1 MYGIFK
7 TRTGARIRALI
18 LTAALI
24 IMCLICA
31 GQNNG
36 SIFSIASWD
45 PASRTMGIVSL
56 VMALAAGFVCMLKK
70 PSGTF
75 LKVFGVIWIIVQ
87 PLLAVGL
94 LQYYTLDPFRIYPSM
109 IVVNYLFVL
118 LFELF
123 LVFAFGSIRIGC
135 TIVPIVV
142 MVIGITN
149 YFVVSFRG
157 SPIVPWDIYS
167 VRTAASVAGNYS
179 YVLDWQFVISTIGL
193 VMLALVSMKLAVR
206 IRHIAVRAVFALLS
220 LGLLIAEGLFLQKDE
235 VQEKLGMDTILFT
248 PNVRYRNNGFLAAY
262 IGDIHLITVKEPE
275 EYSPEKARSIVDR
288 VTGTRDDKEIGES
301 TVVKVDSK
309 DMPNIVVIM
318 NEAFSD
324 LSVLGDFKTS
334 EDPMPFTR
342 SLMNDY
348 AGGQLMVS
356 VKGGNTANTEYEF
369 LTGDSMAF
377 LPEGSVVY
385 QQFLHDNLPALPS
398 YLAGMGYDTIAIHPY
413 NASGWDRD
421 KVYNLMGFREFLSI
435 RDFVNPDKLR
445 GYVSDKGAFG
455 KIKDVLS
462 EGSAD
467 DQRDFI
473 FEVTMQNHGG
483 YSKPTD
489 DFTPY
494 IDLMGLGY
502 SNTQTK
508 AVERYLSLIR
518 ESDKALE
525 DLVKWLED
533 YDEPVIVVMFGDH
546 QPSDYISNVI
556 ERLTGYDQEASV
568 EEAQKRYIVPYVV
581 WNNYGAEFELQ
592 DLTSVNYLAADLL
605 EQAGLPL
612 TQYQK
617 YLLVQQN
624 ELPVVCAGAYVD
636 KNGNY
641 YSFDEPSA
649 YSQILNDYDI
659 LMYNH
664 LMDSKN
670 RVAGIFSESLDD

>member
-179 YVLDWQFVISTIGL
+179 YVLNWQFVISTIGL

-518 ESDKALE
+518 ESDKALK

-581 WNNYGAEFELQ
+581 WNNYGAEFKLQ

>member
-7 TRTGARIRALI
+7 TKKGARIRAVI

-45 PASRTMGIVSL
+45 PASRTMGIISL

-75 LKVFGVIWIIVQ
+75 LKVLGVIWIIVQ

-149 YFVVSFRG
+149 FFVVSFRG

-167 VRTAASVAGNYS
+167 VRTAVSVAGNYS
-179 YVLDWQFVISTIGL
+179 YVLNWQFVISTTGL
-193 VMLALVSMKLAVR
+193 MMLTLVSMKLAVK
-206 IRHIAVRAVFALLS
+206 IRHIAVRVVFALLS
-220 LGLLIAEGLFLQKDE
+220 LGLLIAEGFFLQKDE

-262 IGDIHLITVKEPE
+262 IGDIHLITVNEPE

-288 VTGTRDDKEIGES
+288 VTGTRDDKKIGET
-301 TVVKVDSK
+301 TVTKVDAK

-342 SLMNDY
+342 SLMNEHD
-348 AGGQLMVS
+348 GGHLMVS

-369 LTGDSMAF
+369 LTGDTMAF

-413 NASGWDRD
+413 NASGWERD
-421 KVYNLMGFREFLSI
+421 KVYNLMGFREFLSL
-435 RDFVNPDKLR
+435 RDFVNPDTLR

-462 EGSAD
+462 ESGAD

-483 YSKPTD
+483 YSKSTD

-494 IDLMGLGY
+494 IDLKGLGY
-502 SNTQTK
+502 ENTQTK

-581 WNNYGAEFELQ
+581 WNNYGADFELP

-605 EQAGLPL
+605 SQAGLPL
-612 TQYQK
+612 TQYQT
-617 YLLVQQN
+617 YLLVQQT

-664 LMDSKN
+664 LIDSKN

>member
-1 MYGIFK
+1 M
-7 TRTGARIRALI
+7 I
-18 LTAALI
+18 LTAVLI
-24 IMCLICA
+24 IMCVICA
-31 GQNNG
+31 SQNNG

-56 VMALAAGFVCMLKK
+56 AMALAAGFICILKK

-75 LKVFGVIWIIVQ
+75 SKVLGVIWIIVQ

-94 LQYYTLDPFRIYPSM
+94 LQFYTLDPFRIYPSM
-109 IVVNYLFVL
+109 IAVNYLFVL

-123 LVFAFGSIRIGC
+123 LVFAFGSVQTGC
-135 TIVPIVV
+135 TIVPIVM

-149 YFVVSFRG
+149 FFVVSFRG

-167 VRTAASVAGNYS
+167 IRTAASVAANYS
-179 YVLDWQFVISTIGL
+179 YVLNWNFVISTIGL
-193 VMLALVSMKLAVR
+193 LMLTLVSMKLALK
-206 IRHIAVRAVFALLS
+206 IRNIAVRVILAILFA
-220 LGLLIAEGLFLQKDE
+220 GLLAAAGFFLQKDE

-288 VTGTRDDKEIGES
+288 VTGVRDDKEIGES
-301 TVVKVDSK
+301 TVAKVDAD
-309 DMPNIVVIM
+309 DMPNIIVIM

-324 LSVLGDFKTS
+324 LSVLGNFETS
-334 EDPMPFTR
+334 EDPMPFMR
-342 SLMNDY
+342 SLMKDY

-369 LTGDSMAF
+369 LTGDTMAF

-398 YLAGMGYDTIAIHPY
+398 YLAGMGYDTVAIHPY
-413 NASGWDRD
+413 NASGWERD
-421 KVYNLMGFREFLSI
+421 KVYNLMGFREFLSLK
-435 RDFVNPDKLR
+435 DFVSPDKLR
-445 GYVSDKGAFG
+445 GYVSDKGGFD
-455 KIKDVLS
+455 KIKEVLS
-462 EGSAD
+462 GSD
-467 DQRDFI
+467 GDEKREFI

-489 DFTPY
+489 DFEPY
-494 IDLMGLGY
+494 IRLKGLGY
-502 SNTQTK
+502 ENTQTK

-533 YDEPVIVVMFGDH
+533 YDEPTIVVMFGDH
-546 QPSDYISNVI
+546 QPSDYISGVI
-556 ERLTGYDQEASV
+556 ARLTGYDQEASL
-568 EEAQKRYIVPYVV
+568 EDQQKRYIVPYVV
-581 WNNYGAEFELQ
+581 WNNYGADLDMK

-605 EQAGLPL
+605 DQAGLPL

-617 YLLVQQN
+617 YLLVQES

-636 KNGNY
+636 KNGAY

-664 LMDSKN
+664 LIDSKN
-670 RVAGIFSESLDD
+670 RVTGIFSESLED